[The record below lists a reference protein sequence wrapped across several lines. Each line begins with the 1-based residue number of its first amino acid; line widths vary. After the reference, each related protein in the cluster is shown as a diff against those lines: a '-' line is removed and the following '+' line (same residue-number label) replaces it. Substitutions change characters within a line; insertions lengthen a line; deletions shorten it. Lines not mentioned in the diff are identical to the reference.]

1 MAHSVLP
8 YERLLDIDA
17 RLEHAAA
24 RPVIVPDTIVI
35 DHGSVFVSAAFRSAC
50 RHLGISIQPA
60 HLGSGAEKGHIE
72 RYFGSVA
79 SLFCQF
85 ASGYAGRS
93 PDRRGRHVE
102 DQPLWSMAELQ
113 ELLDEWLIAFW
124 INRRHDGL
132 RDPEHPGRAF
142 TPNEKYAALVE
153 AAGYVPV
160 ALGPDDYIELLPAS
174 WRAVNAYGIKL
185 ARRSYDSEELNPLR
199 LQPSGIREKKNLH
212 EIRHDPYDVSR
223 IHVRG
228 PDGWITVFWKHLDRA
243 PLPFGE
249 LAWDHARRSLGSDAT
264 EEQIANAVAA
274 LLRRANAGPDKQE
287 KPKMS
292 KRDRRVAARTKAAGP
307 AGDQDQP
314 GPHVP
319 AEPGIAGPGRGRA
332 AGEGH
337 PDEDLRPVRRSGQAL
352 VTATDSH
359 EEPGMGAAGEGSAR
373 QLTTLRGWREFA
385 ADRPAV
391 PDLLPEPAWKLLDD
405 DARLDYDEARLA
417 HHARLLTVAT
427 STIQQVITEG
437 RRLQYLNRHAD
448 AGRCGLILS
457 GPART
462 GKTTCL
468 AQLGKTIETMHHRRN
483 PHAAGHIPVIYI
495 TAPPAATPRMIAVEF
510 ARFLGLPLT
519 RRSNVTD
526 VLEAVCGVC
535 LDAATTLVCV
545 DEIHNI
551 SLGTRHGAEASDTL
565 KYFAERLPVTFA
577 YAGINVERAGLLSGT
592 RGEQIAG
599 RFSMIRTGPFGRGQQ
614 WQSLIAALEDSL
626 RLHRHRD
633 GTLVGLSSY
642 LHSRSGGMIGSLLRL
657 IRAAAIQAVLDGTEA
672 ITKATLESIPVDIA
686 SAGGHLPG

>member
-1 MAHSVLP
+1 VTTAASQETP
-8 YERLLDIDA
+8 GTDA
-17 RLEHAAA
+17 
-24 RPVIVPDTIVI
+24 
-35 DHGSVFVSAAFRSAC
+35 G
-50 RHLGISIQPA
+50 
-60 HLGSGAEKGHIE
+60 GA
-72 RYFGSVA
+72 
-79 SLFCQF
+79 
-85 ASGYAGRS
+85 
-93 PDRRGRHVE
+93 
-102 DQPLWSMAELQ
+102 
-113 ELLDEWLIAFW
+113 
-124 INRRHDGL
+124 DG
-132 RDPEHPGRAF
+132 G
-142 TPNEKYAALVE
+142 
-153 AAGYVPV
+153 
-160 ALGPDDYIELLPAS
+160 
-174 WRAVNAYGIKL
+174 
-185 ARRSYDSEELNPLR
+185 
-199 LQPSGIREKKNLH
+199 
-212 EIRHDPYDVSR
+212 
-223 IHVRG
+223 
-228 PDGWITVFWKHLDRA
+228 
-243 PLPFGE
+243 
-249 LAWDHARRSLGSDAT
+249 
-264 EEQIANAVAA
+264 
-274 LLRRANAGPDKQE
+274 
-287 KPKMS
+287 
-292 KRDRRVAARTKAAGP
+292 
-307 AGDQDQP
+307 
-314 GPHVP
+314 
-319 AEPGIAGPGRGRA
+319 
-332 AGEGH
+332 
-337 PDEDLRPVRRSGQAL
+337 
-352 VTATDSH
+352 
-359 EEPGMGAAGEGSAR
+359 AR

-385 ADRPAV
+385 AARPAV

-405 DARLDYDEARLA
+405 GRRLAYDEARLA

-551 SLGTRHGAEASDTL
+551 SLGTRHGGEASDTL
-565 KYFAERLPVTFA
+565 KYFAERLPVTFV

-614 WQSLIAALEDSL
+614 WQALIAALEDSL

-633 GTLVGLSSY
+633 GTLAGLSSY

-672 ITKATLESIPVDIA
+672 ITKATLETIPVDIA

>member
-1 MAHSVLP
+1 MSGLS
-8 YERLLDIDA
+8 RS
-17 RLEHAAA
+17 
-24 RPVIVPDTIVI
+24 
-35 DHGSVFVSAAFRSAC
+35 GSTGGTTGSATRS
-50 RHLGISIQPA
+50 I
-60 HLGSGAEKGHIE
+60 
-72 RYFGSVA
+72 
-79 SLFCQF
+79 
-85 ASGYAGRS
+85 
-93 PDRRGRHVE
+93 
-102 DQPLWSMAELQ
+102 
-113 ELLDEWLIAFW
+113 
-124 INRRHDGL
+124 
-132 RDPEHPGRAF
+132 PGRAF

-212 EIRHDPYDVSR
+212 EVRHDPYDVSR

-249 LAWDHARRSLGSDAT
+249 LAWDHARRSLGRDAT
-264 EEQIANAVAA
+264 EEQIADAVAA
-274 LLRRANAGPDKQE
+274 LLRRANAGPEEQE

-314 GPHVP
+314 ESGPP
-319 AEPGIAGPGRGRA
+319 GRAEAAGPPRGRGRA

-352 VTATDSH
+352 VTATDSRPRH
-359 EEPGMGAAGEGSAR
+359 PARTLAGDGGAR
-373 QLTTLRGWREFA
+373 QLTTLRGWREFV

-405 DARLDYDEARLA
+405 DARLAYDEARLA

-468 AQLGKTIETMHHRRN
+468 AQLGKTIETMHHRRH
-483 PHAAGHIPVIYI
+483 PHAA
-495 TAPPAATPRMIAVEF
+495 APPPRAHPRHLHHRPAGRDPADDRGRVRPVPRPAADP
-510 ARFLGLPLT
+510 PLQRH
-519 RRSNVTD
+519 RRAGSR
-526 VLEAVCGVC
+526 L
-535 LDAATTLVCV
+535 
-545 DEIHNI
+545 
-551 SLGTRHGAEASDTL
+551 R
-565 KYFAERLPVTFA
+565 RLP
-577 YAGINVERAGLLSGT
+577 GRPDHPGL
-592 RGEQIAG
+592 RG
-599 RFSMIRTGPFGRGQQ
+599 
-614 WQSLIAALEDSL
+614 
-626 RLHRHRD
+626 
-633 GTLVGLSSY
+633 
-642 LHSRSGGMIGSLLRL
+642 
-657 IRAAAIQAVLDGTEA
+657 
-672 ITKATLESIPVDIA
+672 
-686 SAGGHLPG
+686 